1 MKVKF
6 TENVTVPAGRRP
18 GLYFKKGSIHDLR
31 EDQAWRWIKRNKAV
45 VFVVEPKLKV
55 GRPMMGINP
64 ADMGEAVESF
74 DARIAF
80 EIGKESAEAAKPKKR
95 GRPKKG
101 A

>member
-18 GLYFKKGSIHDLR
+18 GLYFKKGSVHDLR

-45 VFVVEPKLKV
+45 VFVVEPKLKA
-55 GRPMMGINP
+55 GRPMM
-64 ADMGEAVESF
+64 
-74 DARIAF
+74 
-80 EIGKESAEAAKPKKR
+80 AEARAFKPSEIAKVFSVDEPKVKKV

>member
-6 TENVTVPAGRRP
+6 TENVTVPAGRGP

-45 VFVVEPKLKV
+45 VFVEEVVVPKLKV
-55 GRPMMGINP
+55 GRPMMGGS
-64 ADMGEAVESF
+64 MEKAV
-74 DARIAF
+74 
-80 EIGKESAEAAKPKKR
+80 SAAILATPDKPKKV